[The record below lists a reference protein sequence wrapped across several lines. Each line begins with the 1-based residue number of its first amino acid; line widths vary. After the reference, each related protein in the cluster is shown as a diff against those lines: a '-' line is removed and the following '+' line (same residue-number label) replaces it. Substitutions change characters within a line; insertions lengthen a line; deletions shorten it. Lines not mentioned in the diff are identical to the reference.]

1 MIDKLGNDAAIAMA
15 EELAEDL
22 GPCAFIVG
30 AKLNDHKCVL
40 AAKKLSFGL
49 GHALIP
55 ISFTTD
61 IK

>member
-30 AKLNDHKCVL
+30 AKSNDRECVL
-40 AAKKLSFGL
+40 AEKKLSL
-49 GHALIP
+49 DWAMP
-55 ISFTTD
+55 SSQSTSPPT
-61 IK
+61 